1 MFQDTICALATPNG
15 IGALGIIRVSGK
27 DSISIVNGVF
37 KGKNLNEEPSHT
49 VHYGFIVDEDETIDE
64 VMVSIFLAPKTFTA
78 ENLVEISC
86 HGSQYIE
93 QQLLALL
100 LKKGCRLAFAG
111 EFTQRA
117 FLNGRIDLSQ
127 AEAVADLIAAEN
139 KASHD
144 MALSQMRGGF
154 SSLLKELRVE
164 LLDLASLLELE
175 LDFSEEDVEFADR
188 SQLIQLMDQILGV
201 INPLIE
207 SFSYGNALKNGVPVT
222 ILGKPNAG
230 KSTLLNALLQ
240 EERAIVS
247 EIAGTTRDT
256 IEESLIINGIHFRFI
271 DTAGL
276 RDTED
281 QIEAIGV
288 AKALQKAKEAS
299 IILYLADLQ
308 QLDWKEIKSDLD
320 KFQRDNVHILI
331 CLTKLDTICSFTTSE
346 IPEDI
351 SQNYTVLTISAK
363 ENSNLSELKESMH
376 SYIESQK
383 VASQT
388 IINNV
393 RHLNAL
399 IRSRESL
406 LLCEEGLKTGISS
419 ELVAIDLRRALEALG
434 EIVGQVSNDELLGNI
449 FSKFCIG
456 K

>member
-188 SQLIQLMDQILGV
+188 SQFIQLMDQILGV

>member
-27 DSISIVNGVF
+27 DSISIVNRVF
-37 KGKNLNEEPSHT
+37 KGKNLNEVPSHT

>member
-37 KGKNLNEEPSHT
+37 KGKNLNEA
-49 VHYGFIVDEDETIDE
+49 IDE

-188 SQLIQLMDQILGV
+188 SQLIQLMDKILGV

-320 KFQRDNVHILI
+320 KFQRNNVHILI